1 MKTIIADFQVNP
13 DQLAHFLDL
22 AKELHSKTLQEE
34 GNVSYIFC
42 KKPDSEYDFA
52 FFEVWHNDLAIEK
65 HNASE
70 HFTRIIPQMIECCTG
85 EPKIQVYDV

>member
-1 MKTIIADFQVNP
+1 MIKQIIKKKKVIHMKTIIADFQVNP

-42 KKPDSEYDFA
+42 KNPIVNTTLLSLKFG
-52 FFEVWHNDLAIEK
+52 
-65 HNASE
+65 
-70 HFTRIIPQMIECCTG
+70 TMI
-85 EPKIQVYDV
+85 